1 MTKKEKVVDLK
12 PTQVSEKHLKEI
24 QTTVSEINKTYM
36 ELGRL
41 LTTQHSFLHNL
52 ANKQEILTSLQKDL
66 KKEYGT
72 DNINIEDGTIN
83 YSEDDKVN

>member
-1 MTKKEKVVDLK
+1 
-12 PTQVSEKHLKEI
+12 
-24 QTTVSEINKTYM
+24 M